1 MVVIESYIE
10 KQNNIDKRSIRTGVN
25 QEFLAVL
32 DGMREV
38 FGGRQEWYDE
48 TYRPKLHKYGCGVV
62 AAVNTYLYLAGIT
75 KVTKEGYMSL
85 VEEFIQ
91 MCPLSRFCLN
101 TGLGVLPWQM
111 SSYIKR
117 KCRAAGIRVNPDW
130 LGRAGVDSLYEK
142 MKAALSEDTPVIWA
156 FFNLKPSHKIQFY
169 KYINGEY
176 RDTYIDEHDMER
188 RYDDVNSHYVTVTAV
203 YEREVDG
210 HLQRWVEISSWGS
223 RYYVNYE
230 EFQSFVRN
238 AGGRLNPV
246 NLINGYC
253 SNILFIKKL

>member
-1 MVVIESYIE
+1 MNSNSFYLRKVNRGV
-10 KQNNIDKRSIRTGVN
+10 RTGLTKPFVIVN
-25 QEFLAVL
+25 
-32 DGMREV
+32 DGIV
-38 FGGRQEWYDE
+38 DYYGGRQEWYDL
-48 TYRPKLHKYGCGVV
+48 TYRPMLHKYGCGVV

-75 KVTKEGYMSL
+75 RVTKNGYMSL
-85 VEEFIQ
+85 VDEFVR
-91 MCPLSRFCLN
+91 MYPLSRLCLN

-117 KCRAAGIRVNPDW
+117 KCRAAGIKVGPDW
-130 LGRAGVDSLYEK
+130 QGRRGVGNLYEK
-142 MKAALSEDTPVIWA
+142 MKQALSEDTPVIWA
-156 FFNLKPSHKIQFY
+156 FYNLKPSHKIQFY
-169 KYINGEY
+169 KYINGEF
-176 RDTYIDEHDMER
+176 RDTYLDQHDMEH

-203 YEREVDG
+203 FESEKDG
-210 HLQRWVEISSWGS
+210 KLQRWVEISSWGS
-223 RYYVNYE
+223 KYYVNYE